1 MLFTTDMRDLLRLFG
16 QHDVEYVMVGGFAV
30 NFYGYVRATQD
41 IDLLV
46 FPSPENARRVMAALS
61 DFGFGSAGISATLFE
76 HEGSAIHLGAEPNR
90 IDLLTSLR
98 GVSSTAV
105 FEGAREVELEGVTIR
120 IISLAHLV
128 ESKRTSDR
136 ARDLA
141 DAEELTKINQ
151 TD

>member
-76 HEGSAIHLGAEPNR
+76 
-90 IDLLTSLR
+90 
-98 GVSSTAV
+98 
-105 FEGAREVELEGVTIR
+105 
-120 IISLAHLV
+120 
-128 ESKRTSDR
+128 TSDR